1 VIARDPSSHADM
13 GADTLF
19 DQQGSLSPNQRKY
32 LTLAP
37 GAEDQRNYNTRIV
50 DNFSSLD
57 NTLPKLAWDLM
68 LYRDVANPEAINISE
83 QTPSRTSGIGPK
95 RHHQSDP
102 SSGQILLI
110 RNVLIDSNQNIKAA
124 ASELPG
130 GVHSSA
136 PPD

>member
-1 VIARDPSSHADM
+1 M

-19 DQQGSLSPNQRKY
+19 DQQGSLSPNQGKY

-68 LYRDVANPEAINISE
+68 LYIDVANPETINISAISNFWHWPE
-83 QTPSRTSGIGPK
+83 TPSSK
-95 RHHQSDP
+95 RSFVRSD
-102 SSGQILLI
+102 S
-110 RNVLIDSNQNIKAA
+110 IDQERSDRQ
-124 ASELPG
+124 
-130 GVHSSA
+130 
-136 PPD
+136 

>member
-1 VIARDPSSHADM
+1 M

-19 DQQGSLSPNQRKY
+19 DQQGSLSPNQGKY

-68 LYRDVANPEAINISE
+68 LYIDVANPETINISAISNFWHWPE
-83 QTPSRTSGIGPK
+83 TPSSK
-95 RHHQSDP
+95 RSFVRSD
-102 SSGQILLI
+102 S
-110 RNVLIDSNQNIKAA
+110 IDQECSDRQ
-124 ASELPG
+124 
-130 GVHSSA
+130 
-136 PPD
+136 